1 MRTSP
6 KQDYARE
13 QAIAAS
19 EQRQTT
25 PKLNKMESQ
34 EKEEP
39 QVVDN
44 INKFIAG
51 SVAAASAIAIPA
63 YLAYNKYVNSN
74 QEEKRKETLTEI
86 IQQVDEQ
93 GYADKVTNPIIS
105 EDYVTNNKIIK
116 DKAFKPESYK
126 DRSNINE
133 EILTESK
140 LAAKLIEKVYDNTRK
155 YGSGNFYNH
164 FNLNKARDNFVL
176 DEEEFEGFEV
186 YSTESSLSQIFVD
199 NENKKV
205 MIAMRGIEIVRDIRD
220 QFEILEMGATSLLPQ
235 RILDKLYRNDDNKIF
250 GKFFNEDLA
259 HIVDVIEM
267 SKIFFE
273 NHEISLYGHSR
284 AGGAVLEAGR
294 AYNMKTIAF
303 NPASNSRENVRDY
316 TKHDPENIHIFMSEF
331 DVVPKFIR
339 DQIGYTPENT
349 YLVKHTNSNA
359 FNLYAHGINNFLDD
373 HNIHSITKSER
384 PQDKKQD
391 IPISSIERQLAIGA
405 PKTQL
410 QLGAPKTQ
418 LQIGAPKTQLQIEAP
433 KTQLQIG
440 APKTQLQIGAPKTKF
455 NTDGLFAGYDFE
467 TQELFSST
475 PNTVF
480 NDLNRIEPEEFKPIR
495 LSVFDSIDENKD
507 NIITLKEFTSYYKK
521 FGNTDENIKETFNKL
536 DINNDNVL
544 SRNEI

>member
-6 KQDYARE
+6 RTDYARE
-13 QAIAAS
+13 QAIAQS
-19 EQRQTT
+19 KRSPSTL
-25 PKLNKMESQ
+25 KLNKMESQ
-34 EKEEP
+34 ENEEP
-39 QVVDN
+39 QGIDN
-44 INKFIAG
+44 SNRE
-51 SVAAASAIAIPA
+51 VAIRLATLGVLGTLP
-63 YLAYNKYVNSN
+63 YLAYNKYVNRN
-74 QEEKRKETLTEI
+74 DEEKRKETLTEI
-86 IQQVDEQ
+86 IEQVDEQ
-93 GYADKVTNPIIS
+93 GYADKAINPIIS

-186 YSTESSLSQIFVD
+186 YSTESSLSQMFVD
-199 NENKKV
+199 KDNKKV
-205 MIAMRGIEIVRDIRD
+205 MIAMRGIEAIRDIRD
-220 QFEILEMGATSLLPQ
+220 QFEIIEMGVTSILPQ
-235 RILDKLYRNDDNKIF
+235 RILDKLYKNTNDDNKIF

-267 SKIFFE
+267 AKIEFE

-316 TKHDPENIHIFMSEF
+316 SKHDPENIHIFMSEF
-331 DVVPKFIR
+331 DIVPKFIR
-339 DQIGYTPENT
+339 DEIGYTPENT

-373 HNIHSITKSER
+373 HNIHSITKSAR
-384 PQDKKQD
+384 PQDNKQDNKQD
-391 IPISSIERQLAIGA
+391 IPISSIERQLAIGP
-405 PKTQL
+405 PK
-410 QLGAPKTQ
+410 K
-418 LQIGAPKTQLQIEAP
+418 QLQIEAP
-433 KTQLQIG
+433 KTQ
-440 APKTQLQIGAPKTKF
+440 F
-455 NTDGLFAGYDFE
+455 NTNGLFAGYDFE
-467 TQELFSST
+467 TQELFSSA
-475 PNTVF
+475 PSTVF
-480 NDLNRIEPEEFKPIR
+480 NDLNRLKPQEFKPIR
-495 LSVFDSIDENKD
+495 LSVFDNIDVNKD

-521 FGNTDENIKETFNKL
+521 FGNTDENIKETFNNL
-536 DINNDNVL
+536 DENNDGIL
-544 SRNEI
+544 SRNEV

>member
-1 MRTSP
+1 MDAR
-6 KQDYARE
+6 YA
-13 QAIAAS
+13 S
-19 EQRQTT
+19 
-25 PKLNKMESQ
+25 
-34 EKEEP
+34 
-39 QVVDN
+39 
-44 INKFIAG
+44 
-51 SVAAASAIAIPA
+51 
-63 YLAYNKYVNSN
+63 
-74 QEEKRKETLTEI
+74 
-86 IQQVDEQ
+86 
-93 GYADKVTNPIIS
+93 
-105 EDYVTNNKIIK
+105 
-116 DKAFKPESYK
+116 
-126 DRSNINE
+126 
-133 EILTESK
+133 
-140 LAAKLIEKVYDNTRK
+140 
-155 YGSGNFYNH
+155 
-164 FNLNKARDNFVL
+164 
-176 DEEEFEGFEV
+176 
-186 YSTESSLSQIFVD
+186 
-199 NENKKV
+199 
-205 MIAMRGIEIVRDIRD
+205 
-220 QFEILEMGATSLLPQ
+220 
-235 RILDKLYRNDDNKIF
+235 
-250 GKFFNEDLA
+250 
-259 HIVDVIEM
+259 
-267 SKIFFE
+267 
-273 NHEISLYGHSR
+273 
-284 AGGAVLEAGR
+284 
-294 AYNMKTIAF
+294 
-303 NPASNSRENVRDY
+303 PASNSRENVRDY